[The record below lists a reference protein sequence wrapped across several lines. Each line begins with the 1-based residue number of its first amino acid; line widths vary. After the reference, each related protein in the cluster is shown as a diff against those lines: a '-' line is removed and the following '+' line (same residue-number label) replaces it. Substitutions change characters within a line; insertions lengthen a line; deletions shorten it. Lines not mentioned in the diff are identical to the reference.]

1 MAFEYIKNSDAILF
15 VTYYNHAF
23 SKADREFLIQLGRV
37 KDTFALDKMF
47 FIVNAIDLAQNE
59 EEMDAV
65 LDYVE
70 EQLVTYGIRQP
81 HLYPVSS
88 LLALQEKIAGEKTDD
103 IQGSTL

>member
-47 FIVNAIDLAQNE
+47 FIVNAIDLAHNE

-70 EQLVTYGIRQP
+70 EQLVTYGIQTTAFISCFK
-81 HLYPVSS
+81 PVSITG
-88 LLALQEKIAGEKTDD
+88 KNRWRKDD
-103 IQGSTL
+103 HIQGSIL